1 MTDEAKALVER
12 LQSPALVFLTDTP
25 ASASILSKLGR
36 EARDLIETQAREIEQ
51 IVAWLRDKWD
61 GGLVEP
67 ILDAIE
73 AGEYRNG

>member
-1 MTDEAKALVER
+1 MTDSKALIER
-12 LQSPALVFLTDTP
+12 
-25 ASASILSKLGR
+25 
-36 EARDLIETQAREIEQ
+36 
-51 IVAWLRDKWD
+51 LRDKWD

>member
-1 MTDEAKALVER
+1 MTL
-12 LQSPALVFLTDTP
+12 FT
-25 ASASILSKLGR
+25 LSD
-36 EARDLIETQAREIEQ
+36 ARRARAQ